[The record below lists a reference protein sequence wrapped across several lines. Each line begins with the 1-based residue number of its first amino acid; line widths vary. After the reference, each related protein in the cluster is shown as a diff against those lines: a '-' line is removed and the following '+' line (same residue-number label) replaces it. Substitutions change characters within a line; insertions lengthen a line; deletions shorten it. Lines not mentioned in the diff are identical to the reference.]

1 MSFSVRRSARNLGF
15 FLLLGLLA
23 PPLSPAEILI
33 EPRVGFQ
40 GVFQLGRPFPLEIE
54 LSNSGRPTGGNLEVR
69 VWKGGA
75 SKAGAPYPLYYRRE
89 IFLSSQSTK
98 SVQFTVD
105 PDFIS
110 RPLTIG
116 FTSPTGST
124 FRELDLRR
132 YFSPA
137 SVMLLVSEGNTAPVI
152 SLGSSSQNHLV
163 SLALAELPSDSRALL
178 GVSHLIF
185 YDLSLR
191 ELSRSQILA
200 LDDWINSGGRM
211 IILGS
216 INYALYQEPKLSRF
230 LPVRVTGLRKISSL
244 ATLAGAEGVSPI
256 TDAWAQT
263 STLVDGKMLA
273 EDHGTPLIVET
284 SRGKGKITYV
294 ALDVGRPPLTRWEGL
309 PKLFRNLLAP
319 GFDSDAPP
327 RPQWDDTVFSQLI
340 QSPSFISTYVPAGSL
355 FLAILFY
362 LVAVGYFS
370 WLWQRKQLPPRIL
383 LICLTILIG
392 FSTTGGYLFFS
403 RGGNIPDGVLLTST
417 VLESVADGFV
427 EAQAN
432 VALFSTQIRQY
443 NLQVERGWIDLTP
456 VYSRS
461 RGQREESIIVL
472 QDGSGASRFQLPMRE
487 WDYRLFKARFVE
499 RFPLRVEFEPQ
510 GDKLLVKVNNQ
521 SSKDL
526 TDCWLFVPG
535 RRFALGDVPRG
546 TRWTKG
552 FPLAP
557 ANRPEDSPGRSD
569 TISFRDLS
577 FKDRTQDVL
586 FHSSFFS
593 RDGGSERWGGSAV
606 VFFGWMK
613 NPDRRLWVDDPRIR
627 ASDYTLFRAIM
638 PLAGPEDDT

>member
-1 MSFSVRRSARNLGF
+1 MSFSVDTPGRDASPSPPLNLRAGVGLHCLGTLWRKFMVGKRLANGSGWSSLLLFSF
-15 FLLLGLLA
+15 FLFPSLCG
-23 PPLSPAEILI
+23 AEIFI
-33 EPRVGFQ
+33 EPRVGFH

-98 SVQFTVD
+98 SVQFTVE

-137 SVMLLVSEGNTAPVI
+137 PVMLLVSEGNTAPVI

-230 LPVRVTGLRKISSL
+230 LPVRVTGLRKISLL

-294 ALDVGRPPLTRWEGL
+294 ALDVGRPPLTRW
-309 PKLFRNLLAP
+309 
-319 GFDSDAPP
+319 
-327 RPQWDDTVFSQLI
+327 
-340 QSPSFISTYVPAGSL
+340 
-355 FLAILFY
+355 
-362 LVAVGYFS
+362 
-370 WLWQRKQLPPRIL
+370 
-383 LICLTILIG
+383 
-392 FSTTGGYLFFS
+392 
-403 RGGNIPDGVLLTST
+403 
-417 VLESVADGFV
+417 
-427 EAQAN
+427 
-432 VALFSTQIRQY
+432 
-443 NLQVERGWIDLTP
+443 
-456 VYSRS
+456 
-461 RGQREESIIVL
+461 
-472 QDGSGASRFQLPMRE
+472 
-487 WDYRLFKARFVE
+487 
-499 RFPLRVEFEPQ
+499 
-510 GDKLLVKVNNQ
+510 
-521 SSKDL
+521 
-526 TDCWLFVPG
+526 
-535 RRFALGDVPRG
+535 
-546 TRWTKG
+546 
-552 FPLAP
+552 
-557 ANRPEDSPGRSD
+557 
-569 TISFRDLS
+569 
-577 FKDRTQDVL
+577 
-586 FHSSFFS
+586 
-593 RDGGSERWGGSAV
+593 
-606 VFFGWMK
+606 
-613 NPDRRLWVDDPRIR
+613 
-627 ASDYTLFRAIM
+627 
-638 PLAGPEDDT
+638 